1 MGNLDGV
8 KLTHLNHA
16 AMMVHTSNVK
26 IISDPWFS
34 GTAFNNGWSLMFG
47 TPPQAYSLLASTD
60 FIYISHEHPD
70 HFSPKTLKS
79 VPEETRQNINILY
92 QSTKDKKVMRWCQ
105 ENGFKFTEIAP
116 KEWTNLGKNL
126 RVMSGTVP
134 FDDSYLLLEI
144 NGSYV
149 LNTNDCVLTE
159 KELKSITRY
168 FPKLDVLLTQ
178 FSYANWS
185 GNTHEKY
192 KRERLAKE
200 VLDRFALQLKV
211 LDPSFVAPFA
221 SSSYFS
227 ASDNF
232 YMNDSKNSI
241 SDAIAVAKQMNVQ
254 AICLSPLDTWEIG
267 STFSNENSIHIWNN
281 FEPDQTS
288 VESQSPIN
296 IDVLVATS
304 KKLVK
309 NVWSKNNRFIL
320 IALSNRRFGVIKPVV
335 LYITD
340 LGSRVE
346 FSINRGIVVTETID
360 FDVALS
366 SDSLLFLMANE
377 FGIETLF
384 INGRFQVG
392 EAGLARLAR
401 AFGVL
406 RLNNAGRN
414 LKFRQLFDIKF
425 IYTNSKRIIRY
436 WLNNR

>member
-1 MGNLDGV
+1 
-8 KLTHLNHA
+8 
-16 AMMVHTSNVK
+16 MMVHTSNVK

-34 GTAFNNGWSLMFG
+34 GTAFNNGWSLMFD
-47 TPPQAYSLLASTD
+47 TPPEAYSLLANTD

-79 VPEETRQNINILY
+79 VPEEIRKNINILY
-92 QSTKDKKVMRWCQ
+92 QSTKDKKIMRWCL
-105 ENGFKFTEIAP
+105 ENGFKFIEIAP
-116 KEWTNLGKNL
+116 KEWINLDKNL
-126 RVMSGTVP
+126 RVLTGTVP

-144 NGSYV
+144 NGIYI

-159 KELKSITRY
+159 KELKSIKRH

-211 LDPSFVAPFA
+211 LDPSFVVPFA
-221 SSSYFS
+221 SSILFS
-227 ASDNF
+227 ATDNF

-267 STFSNENSIHIWNN
+267 TSFSNINSLNIWNG
-281 FEPDQTS
+281 FKPVQTS
-288 VESQSPIN
+288 TGSQSPVS
-296 IDVLVATS
+296 IDVLVDTS
-304 KKLVK
+304 KKLIK

-320 IALSNRRFGVIKPVV
+320 KAISNRHFGVIKPVA

-340 LGSRVE
+340 LSITVE
-346 FSINRGIVVTETID
+346 FSINHGIVVTKSSD

-401 AFGVL
+401 AFGVM
-406 RLNNAGRN
+406 RLNNTGRN
-414 LKFRQLFDIKF
+414 LKFRQLFEIKF
-425 IYTNSKRIIRY
+425 IYTSSKRIIRY